1 MLNYFLLLAS
11 TFMAFSRR
19 IVDNNVL
26 QATFLSMALTG
37 RENAILVKLP
47 PDQLYT
53 TQSKTLTK

>member
-11 TFMAFSRR
+11 TFMAFGRR
-19 IVDNNVL
+19 IVNMKML